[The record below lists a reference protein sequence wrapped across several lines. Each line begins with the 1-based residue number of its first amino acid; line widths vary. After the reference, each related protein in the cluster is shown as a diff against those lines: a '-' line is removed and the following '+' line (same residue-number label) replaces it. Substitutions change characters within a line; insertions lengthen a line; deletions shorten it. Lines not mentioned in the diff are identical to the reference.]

1 MKSIGF
7 EQRILFYSLAAGLPG
22 SVLGLWLLWTGDFTP
37 KVQWTFTVVVMC
49 TWLGFAFSTRSRAV
63 FPLQTLVNVLAGLRE
78 GDYSIRSRG
87 YGQDDVLQELST
99 ETSALS
105 ATLREQRLG
114 ALEATALLRKV
125 MSEIDVA
132 VFTFDGTRKLKL
144 VNRAGTR
151 ILAQPSERLLG
162 HTADELGLA
171 ECLREG
177 IPHTIQMNF
186 PGASGRWE
194 IRQGTFRQ
202 EGMPHTL
209 LVLSD
214 LSRPLR
220 EEERQAWQRLIRVIG
235 HELNNSLAPIKSFA
249 ESLGSMLSREPKPDD
264 WQADMKSGLSIIGAR
279 AASLSRF
286 TTAYAKLAK
295 LPAPALQPL
304 DIGPWVTRV
313 AALESR
319 MKVEV
324 LAGPQVTLQADGD
337 QLEHV
342 LINLLKN
349 AVEASRETSGGVR
362 VMWDKNATFLD
373 IVVQDDGPGLPNTA
387 NLFVPFFTTKPE
399 GSGIGLVLSRQIAEG
414 HGGALT
420 LQNRGDG
427 KRGCEAHLRLP
438 LFSE

>member
-1 MKSIGF
+1 
-7 EQRILFYSLAAGLPG
+7 
-22 SVLGLWLLWTGDFTP
+22 VLGLWLLWTGDFTP

-132 VFTFDGTRKLKL
+132 VFTFDGNRKLKL
-144 VNRAGTR
+144 VNRAGER
-151 ILAQPSERLLG
+151 ILAQPAERLLE
-162 HTADELGLA
+162 HTADELGLV

-177 IPHTIQMNF
+177 IPHTIQMTF

-249 ESLGSMLSREPKPDD
+249 ESLGSMISREPKPDD
-264 WQADMKSGLSIIGAR
+264 WETDMKSGLSIIGAR

-295 LPAPALQPL
+295 LPAPNLQPL
-304 DIGPWVTRV
+304 PIGPWVTRV
-313 AALESR
+313 AGLESR
-319 MKVEV
+319 MKVDV
-324 LAGPQVTLQADGD
+324 LPGPEITLQADGD
-337 QLEHV
+337 QLEQV
-342 LINLLKN
+342 LINLIKN
-349 AVEASRETSGGVR
+349 AVEASREMGGGVR
-362 VMWDKNATFLD
+362 VFWNKNATFLD
-373 IVVQDDGPGLPNTA
+373 VVVQDDGPGLPNTT